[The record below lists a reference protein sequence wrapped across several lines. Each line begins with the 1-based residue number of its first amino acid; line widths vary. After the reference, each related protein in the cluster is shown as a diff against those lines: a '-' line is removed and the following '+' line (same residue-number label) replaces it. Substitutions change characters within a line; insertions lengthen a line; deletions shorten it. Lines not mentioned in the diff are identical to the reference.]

1 MVWNP
6 SQIGGEQN
14 MTTKSL
20 EQKCRRVL
28 QKEEYRL
35 CKSRSRNWK
44 LDDQLGYMIIYAPY
58 NCVVAGSRFD
68 LSLDDVVEFTE
79 S

>member
-28 QKEEYRL
+28 RKEGYRL

-58 NCVVAGSRFD
+58 NYVVAGSRFD